1 MAYGHAER
9 NLATLRLLQRQAD
22 LLLEKR
28 KQQQGPPAP
37 QQADATGSRSGRE
50 RDPGEP
56 RPAAPHRAGHG
67 A

>member
-22 LLLEKR
+22 LLVAER
-28 KQQQGPPAP
+28 GRQQTRSAPEPAVGGMRRCSI
-37 QQADATGSRSGRE
+37 A
-50 RDPGEP
+50 
-56 RPAAPHRAGHG
+56 RARM

>member
-22 LLLEKR
+22 LLEERARQRALSASE
-28 KQQQGPPAP
+28 
-37 QQADATGSRSGRE
+37 QADAPGDRARGE
-50 RDPGEP
+50 RDSRTPH
-56 RPAAPHRAGHG
+56 PAAPHRARRG

>member
-22 LLLEKR
+22 LLEERARQRALSASE
-28 KQQQGPPAP
+28 
-37 QQADATGSRSGRE
+37 QADAAGDRARGE
-50 RDPGEP
+50 RDPRTP
-56 RPAAPHRAGHG
+56 RPAAPHRAGRG

>member
-28 KQQQGPPAP
+28 KQQQDPPAP

-50 RDPGEP
+50 RDPGQP
-56 RPAAPHRAGHG
+56 RPAAPHRAGRG